1 MWAMPMCYNR
11 KIKCSIQM
19 GDTLVS
25 VNKLDV
31 TGGYD
36 LSIITERIREMK
48 DPLLLDDVYSGV
60 TTVIDI
66 NEYSEESACRSLSR
80 KVQI

>member
-1 MWAMPMCYNR
+1 
-11 KIKCSIQM
+11 M

-48 DPLLLDDVYSGV
+48 DPLLLDDAYSGV